1 MLPQRFNTEERRDR
15 GHGESTPCYSSSPR
29 LCVETGCSASR
40 ADLILVI
47 VSGRA
52 GGYLAASSMLRKKI
66 FPGNKHLQVRGTE
79 IQRIEALSD
88 AVFAFSVSLLIMS
101 LEVPKTFA
109 ELQHTIRDIPP
120 FLATFSLVFLFWYQ
134 QNAYFRRYG
143 LQSRRVIL
151 LNLALLAWLLV
162 YIFPLK
168 FLFTILLSW
177 FTGVN
182 YFSEVAA
189 AGDMVLAEAD
199 FPRLVVFFSAGY
211 CILWLLFFLLYR
223 HAWQQRI
230 LLKLSGYEAQV
241 LRYEQ
246 RDAVFNLL
254 VGAASLFLAWLQ
266 LPEASGFPY
275 LLIPVWMLLNYVLMR
290 RRIRSLP
297 A

>member
-1 MLPQRFNTEERRDR
+1 
-15 GHGESTPCYSSSPR
+15 
-29 LCVETGCSASR
+29 
-40 ADLILVI
+40 
-47 VSGRA
+47 
-52 GGYLAASSMLRKKI
+52 MLRKKI